1 MRRRR
6 YQVRDEL
13 VISAT
18 PERIF
23 DVATDASL
31 VPLYADEI
39 HSIDV
44 LERNDRNA
52 SVRSV
57 LKVAGMRIPF
67 RYRYHYRRPRAMA
80 GFQEGRSPVIGFFW
94 FTFKASQGKTRVTH
108 AEGIQSRVPGLAWLC
123 GVIYFRLLGRGNL
136 RPELQRL
143 AALATTRS

>member
-67 RYRYHYRRPRAMA
+67 RYRYHYRRPTARGRLGSRMPRASRA
-80 GFQEGRSPVIGFFW
+80 ESRGSPGCAESSTSASSAVEISARSFN
-94 FTFKASQGKTRVTH
+94 
-108 AEGIQSRVPGLAWLC
+108 GLPHWRRRAVDL
-123 GVIYFRLLGRGNL
+123 
-136 RPELQRL
+136 
-143 AALATTRS
+143 